1 MPVGSGSALGLA
13 ARLRALDD
21 DALARLI
28 AARGVRAHG
37 IDDFFDLA
45 ESLLDRGSVQAALQR
60 LDRPVLALL
69 ATAGEIATSEGAP
82 TAARLADELG
92 ITVVEVEERARVAED
107 VALLGE
113 ESGRYAPW

>member
-1 MPVGSGSALGLA
+1 MPASSGSALGLA

-21 DALARLI
+21 AALAALV

-45 ESLLDRGSVQAALQR
+45 EALLDRGSVQAALQR

-69 ATAGEIATSEGAP
+69 ATAGELAASEGAP
-82 TAARLADELG
+82 TASRLAQELG
-92 ITVVEVEERARVAED
+92 ATPEEVEARAQVA
-107 VALLGE
+107 G
-113 ESGRYAPW
+113 